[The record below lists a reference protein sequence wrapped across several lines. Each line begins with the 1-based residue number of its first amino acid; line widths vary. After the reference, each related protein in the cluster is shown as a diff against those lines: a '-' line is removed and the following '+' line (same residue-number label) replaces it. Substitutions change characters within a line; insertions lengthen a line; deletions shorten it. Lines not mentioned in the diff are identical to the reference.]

1 MKVAVSYLKSIYEK
15 KETIQKINESSAD
28 YIHVDLIDGI
38 FCGERNY
45 EIQEI
50 MEDLQDVTKPID
62 IHLMVNDPKEEIE
75 CLAKLKPSCIT
86 IPVEIPNVN
95 EFITL
100 IKSYSIPAGLSINPE
115 TSIEKILPFLSNIDV
130 VLVMT
135 VHPGKGGQE
144 FMESVIPKL
153 QEIYNLKKNFEIS
166 IDGGIN
172 DQTVSLVS
180 PYADRVVSGSFV
192 CMQEDFESQ
201 IGKLKN
207 DAK

>member
-1 MKVAVSYLKSIYEK
+1 MKVAVSYLKSIYGK

-45 EIQEI
+45 KIQEI
-50 MEDLQDVTKPID
+50 IEDLKDVKKKID
-62 IHLMVNDPKEEIE
+62 IHLMVNHPKEEIQ
-75 CLAKLKPSCIT
+75 CLAKLNPSCMT
-86 IPVEIPNVN
+86 VPVEIPNVS
-95 EFITL
+95 EYIDL
-100 IKSYSIPAGLSINPE
+100 IKSYSIPVGLSINPE
-115 TSIEKILPFLSNIDV
+115 TPLTNILPFLDSIDV

-144 FMESVIPKL
+144 FMENVLPKL
-153 QEIYNLKKNFEIS
+153 QEIYKIKKNFEIS

-180 PYADRVVSGSFV
+180 PYADRVVSGSFI

-201 IGKLKN
+201 IAKLR
-207 DAK
+207 

>member
-1 MKVAVSYLKSIYEK
+1 MKVAVSYLKSIYGK
-15 KETIQKINESSAD
+15 KETIQKINKSSAD

-38 FCGERNY
+38 FCGEKNY

-62 IHLMVNDPKEEIE
+62 IHLMINNPKKEIK

-86 IPVEIPNVN
+86 IPVEIPNIN
-95 EFITL
+95 EFISL
-100 IKSYSIPAGLSINPE
+100 IKSYSIPVGLSINPE
-115 TSIEKILPFLSNIDV
+115 TSIEKILPFLNSIDI

-135 VHPGKGGQE
+135 VHPGKGGQD

-153 QEIYNLKKNFEIS
+153 KEIYEFKKNFEIS

-172 DQTVSLVS
+172 DQTISLVS
-180 PYADRVVSGSFV
+180 PYADQVVSGSFV
-192 CMQEDFESQ
+192 CMQEDFERQ
-201 IGKLKN
+201 IAKLR
-207 DAK
+207 

>member
-1 MKVAVSYLKSIYEK
+1 MKVAVSYLKSIYGK

-28 YIHVDLIDGI
+28 YIHVDLIDGV

-50 MEDLQDVTKPID
+50 MEDLKDVKKPVD
-62 IHLMVNDPKEEIE
+62 IHLMINHPKEEIE

-86 IPVEIPNVN
+86 IPVEIPNVL
-95 EFITL
+95 EYIHL
-100 IKSYSIPAGLSINPE
+100 IQSYSIPVGLSINPE
-115 TSIEKILPFLSNIDV
+115 TPLTHILPFLSSIDV

-144 FMESVIPKL
+144 FIESVIPKL
-153 QEIYNLKKNFEIS
+153 KEIYKLKKHFEIS

-192 CMQEDFESQ
+192 CMKEDFETQ
-201 IGKLKN
+201 IANLR
-207 DAK
+207 

>member
-1 MKVAVSYLKSIYEK
+1 MKVAVSYLKSIYGK

-28 YIHVDLIDGI
+28 YIHVDFIDGL

-50 MEDLQDVTKPID
+50 MKDLQDVTKPID
-62 IHLMVNDPKEEIE
+62 IHLMVNNPKEEIE
-75 CLAKLKPSCIT
+75 YLAKLKPSCIT
-86 IPVEIPNVN
+86 IPVEIPHVN

-100 IKSYSIPAGLSINPE
+100 IKSYSIPVGLSINPD
-115 TSIEKILPFLSNIDV
+115 TPLTNILPFLSNIDV

-153 QEIYNLKKNFEIS
+153 QEIDKLKKNFEIS